1 MEAIKGAVW
10 SYLPGLP
17 DDLLTTLIDELG
29 VESVEDLALMEEKDL
44 VRYLKPIQCRKLL
57 NGIKQGFVT
66 INMEVLSPHPIA
78 SSSANT
84 LASPQ
89 AFQPPHHLL
98 SSPPSSTP
106 STSSSGNTLASPQ
119 AFRPPHHLLSSP
131 PSTSSSSQS
140 PQPGMP
146 WHVDFRVNWNQMPT
160 AIQQAVAKEERPM
173 PDERRAFVNAL
184 VDQMMQHE
192 CNPTRAMCHSI
203 VRLIVRSHPKS
214 FADISRRGEVVG
226 DGCPSL
232 LQQVKTRVEYKARN
246 NTLARRRR
254 SREGRRNTG
263 VAGESR
269 LTRGPVDQ
277 YGYV

>member
-78 SSSANT
+78 SSSD
-84 LASPQ
+84 
-89 AFQPPHHLL
+89 
-98 SSPPSSTP
+98 
-106 STSSSGNTLASPQ
+106 NTLASPQ

-160 AIQQAVAKEERPM
+160 AIQQAVEKEERPM

-192 CNPTRAMCHSI
+192 RNPTRAMCHSI

-214 FADISRRGEVVG
+214 FTKLGTTLWLDADEAEREEG
-226 DGCPSL
+226 
-232 LQQVKTRVEYKARN
+232 
-246 NTLARRRR
+246 TL
-254 SREGRRNTG
+254 EWQ
-263 VAGESR
+263 ES
-269 LTRGPVDQ
+269 PD
-277 YGYV
+277 

>member
-1 MEAIKGAVW
+1 
-10 SYLPGLP
+10 
-17 DDLLTTLIDELG
+17 
-29 VESVEDLALMEEKDL
+29 
-44 VRYLKPIQCRKLL
+44 
-57 NGIKQGFVT
+57 
-66 INMEVLSPHPIA
+66 MEVLSPHSIA
-78 SSSANT
+78 SSSA
-84 LASPQ
+84 
-89 AFQPPHHLL
+89 H
-98 SSPPSSTP
+98 
-106 STSSSGNTLASPQ
+106 TLASPQ

-146 WHVDFRVNWNQMPT
+146 WHVDFPVNWNQMPT
-160 AIQQAVAKEERPM
+160 AIQQAVEKEERPM
-173 PDERRAFVNAL
+173 PDERRAFVNTL
-184 VDQMMQHE
+184 VDKMMQHE
-192 CNPTRAMCHSI
+192 RNPTRAMCHSI

-232 LQQVKTRVEYKARN
+232 LQQVKTRVEYKTRN

-254 SREGRRNTG
+254 SRRRNTG

>member
-1 MEAIKGAVW
+1 
-10 SYLPGLP
+10 
-17 DDLLTTLIDELG
+17 
-29 VESVEDLALMEEKDL
+29 
-44 VRYLKPIQCRKLL
+44 
-57 NGIKQGFVT
+57 
-66 INMEVLSPHPIA
+66 
-78 SSSANT
+78 
-84 LASPQ
+84 
-89 AFQPPHHLL
+89 
-98 SSPPSSTP
+98 
-106 STSSSGNTLASPQ
+106 
-119 AFRPPHHLLSSP
+119 
-131 PSTSSSSQS
+131 
-140 PQPGMP
+140 
-146 WHVDFRVNWNQMPT
+146 MPT
-160 AIQQAVAKEERPM
+160 AIQQAVEKEERPM

-192 CNPTRAMCHSI
+192 RNPTRAMCHSI

-232 LQQVKTRVEYKARN
+232 LQQVKTRVEYKTRN